1 MVDSLWGDEF
11 VIPETPK
18 KQKKIIEKVSKPK
31 PVKVVTEKAIKSK
44 TLDIK
49 QKIALIAENVYKIL
63 GKYAERTVVIKTKE
77 QLHDYIDAAIANGEI
92 AIDTETNNS
101 LVPLTCKLMGP
112 CIYTPG
118 QKNAYIPINHIDPDT
133 RERLPDQLTEAD
145 VKEEFERLHETLI
158 IMHNAKFDYQVI
170 KCTCGIPLKIYWDT
184 FIGARLLNE
193 NEKAGLK
200 EQYISKID
208 SSIEKYNIE
217 HLFEKME
224 YAIFSPEL
232 FALYAATDAFMTYE
246 LYKWQKE
253 QFSLPEHARLY
264 NLFQTVEMPIVTVTA
279 EMELY
284 GVCIDADYAAR
295 LSKKYHSK
303 LDEIDKEIAIELA
316 KYDDIVSKWRLTSEA
331 NFKEKKVN
339 KAGETTFAK
348 SKNEQLENPISVT
361 SPTQLAILLYDILKI
376 GVIDKKAP
384 RGTGEPILEKL
395 DLPLCKVILKKRGL
409 EKIIGTYVD
418 KLPECV
424 IPKTGRLHASF
435 LQIGADTGRFSSKDP
450 NLQNIPS
457 HLKEIRMLFKPS
469 DGYVMVGSDFSQQ
482 EPRLL
487 SSYSGDD
494 NMINAYKEGKD
505 LYATIAAGVYN
516 TGYWDCMEHWEDG
529 SANPEGKKRRSS
541 VKSLLLGEHIF
552 AQPCEPDY
560 SRVS

>member
-18 KQKKIIEKVSKPK
+18 KQKKIIEKASKPK
-31 PVKVVTEKAIKSK
+31 AVTITTEKAIKSK
-44 TLDIK
+44 TIDIK

-170 KCTCGIPLKIYWDT
+170 KCTCDIPLKIYWDT

-224 YAIFSPEL
+224 YAIFAPEL

-284 GVCIDADYAAR
+284 GVCIDADYASR
-295 LSKKYHSK
+295 LSKKYHNK
-303 LDEIDKEIAIELA
+303 LYEIDKEIAIELA
-316 KYDDIVSKWRLTSEA
+316 KYDDIVSKWRLTPEA
-331 NFKEKKVN
+331 NFKPSKGKSIVINGIEYAYMNASGGPGDTPYWYEKKSLRQLSSTE
-339 KAGETTFAK
+339 AASLGLTATYGK

-395 DLPLCKVILKKRGL
+395 DIPLCKVILKKRGL

-469 DGYVMVGSDFSQQ
+469 DGYVMVGSDFSL
-482 EPRLL
+482 R
-487 SSYSGDD
+487 
-494 NMINAYKEGKD
+494 K
-505 LYATIAAGVYN
+505 AG
-516 TGYWDCMEHWEDG
+516 
-529 SANPEGKKRRSS
+529 
-541 VKSLLLGEHIF
+541 
-552 AQPCEPDY
+552 
-560 SRVS
+560 